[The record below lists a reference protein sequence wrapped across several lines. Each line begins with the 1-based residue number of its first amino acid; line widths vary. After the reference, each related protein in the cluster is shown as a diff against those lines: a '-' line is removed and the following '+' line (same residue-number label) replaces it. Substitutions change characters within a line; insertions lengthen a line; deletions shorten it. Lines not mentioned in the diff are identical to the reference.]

1 MIDYLP
7 IVLEV
12 DPPQWPDSPAPAL
25 LAHSKTLLRDGRGG
39 PRCMPLPGLCI
50 SYLLG
55 PFPDGAAT
63 AKLGFGI

>member
-12 DPPQWPDSPAPAL
+12 DPPCWSDSQAPAL
-25 LAHSKTLLRDGRGG
+25 LAHAKTLLRARRGS
-39 PRCMPLPGLCI
+39 PKCQPLPGLCV

-55 PFPDGAAT
+55 QFTDEAAI
-63 AKLGFGI
+63 KMLEF

>member
-12 DPPQWPDSPAPAL
+12 DPPCRSEYQAPAL
-25 LAHSKTLLRDGRGG
+25 LAHSKTLLRAGRGG
-39 PRCMPLPGLCI
+39 PKCQPVPRLCI

-55 PFPDGAAT
+55 QFTDGAAI
-63 AKLGFGI
+63 KMLDF